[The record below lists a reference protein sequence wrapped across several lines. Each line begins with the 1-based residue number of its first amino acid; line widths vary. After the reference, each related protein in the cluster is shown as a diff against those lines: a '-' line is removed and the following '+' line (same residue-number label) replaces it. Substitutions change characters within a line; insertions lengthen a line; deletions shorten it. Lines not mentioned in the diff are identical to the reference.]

1 MSLRLHDT
9 LSGETRP
16 FEPLRPDRVGV
27 YSCGPTVYGPAHIG
41 NFRSFLFAD
50 LLVRHLR
57 WRGYPV
63 TWVMNITDIDDKII
77 RGAAATGEPIEVVAE
92 RYLAAFLAD
101 AEAVR
106 MTRPDVLPRATHHI
120 EQITALI
127 STLLE
132 RGHAYRTD
140 DGSIFFRISS
150 WPAYGRLARLD
161 PEGLRVGERVEADEY
176 GKDDVRDF
184 ALWKGPKPGEPS
196 WETPIGPGRPGWH
209 IECSA
214 MSMTHL
220 GPSFDIHTG
229 GVDLIF
235 PHHEDEIAQS
245 EAATGQTFV
254 GTWLHCAH
262 LQMGGA
268 KMAKRSGN
276 IARVGELIDAGVSA
290 RALRLALIS
299 VHYRAGLSH
308 SDESLAASAA
318 AIDRLDAAVA
328 ALTAYA
334 EDGPD
339 DATLPDELAAARE
352 AFGAALDDDLNVSA
366 GLAAVFDL
374 VRDLNRRIERRSLS
388 SADAVRA
395 LDLLRDLDRVLGILP
410 EPDDDL
416 EPDVA
421 ALLEAREEARARRD
435 FAASDRLRDEL
446 ASRGVTVEDTR
457 DGQRWRRLARS
468 GVAEEAGHG

>member
-1 MSLRLHDT
+1 
-9 LSGETRP
+9 
-16 FEPLRPDRVGV
+16 
-27 YSCGPTVYGPAHIG
+27 
-41 NFRSFLFAD
+41 
-50 LLVRHLR
+50 
-57 WRGYPV
+57 
-63 TWVMNITDIDDKII
+63 
-77 RGAAATGEPIEVVAE
+77 
-92 RYLAAFLAD
+92 
-101 AEAVR
+101 
-106 MTRPDVLPRATHHI
+106 
-120 EQITALI
+120 
-127 STLLE
+127 
-132 RGHAYRTD
+132 
-140 DGSIFFRISS
+140 
-150 WPAYGRLARLD
+150 
-161 PEGLRVGERVEADEY
+161 
-176 GKDDVRDF
+176 
-184 ALWKGPKPGEPS
+184 
-196 WETPIGPGRPGWH
+196 
-209 IECSA
+209 

-388 SADAVRA
+388 SADSVRA

-457 DGQRWRRLARS
+457 DGQRWRRMARS

>member
-1 MSLRLHDT
+1 
-9 LSGETRP
+9 
-16 FEPLRPDRVGV
+16 
-27 YSCGPTVYGPAHIG
+27 VYGPAHIG

-57 WRGYPV
+57 WRGLPV
-63 TWVMNITDIDDKII
+63 AWVMNITDIDDKII
-77 RGAAATGEPIEVVAE
+77 RGAAATGETIDALAE
-92 RYLAAFLAD
+92 RYLVSFLAD
-101 AEAVR
+101 AEALR
-106 MTRPDVLPRATHHI
+106 MTTPDVMPRATRHI
-120 EQITALI
+120 EPIVALI
-127 STLLE
+127 TTLLE
-132 RGHAYRTD
+132 RDYAYRTD

-150 WPAYGRLARLD
+150 WPAYGKLARLD

-196 WETPIGPGRPGWH
+196 WDTAIGPGRPGWH

-214 MSMTHL
+214 MSMAHL

-254 GTWLHCAH
+254 NTWLHCAH

-268 KMAKRSGN
+268 KMAKSTGN
-276 IARVGELIDAGVSA
+276 ISRVGELIEAGVSP

-299 VHYRAGLSH
+299 VHYRAGLNH

-318 AIDRLDAAVA
+318 ALERLDAAVA
-328 ALTAYA
+328 ALEAYHQ
-334 EDGPD
+334 DGPD
-339 DATLPDELAAARE
+339 DASLPEVLAGARE
-352 AFGAALDDDLNVSA
+352 AFGAALDDDLNASA
-366 GLAAVFDL
+366 ALAAIFDL
-374 VRDLNRRIERRSLS
+374 VRDTNRRIERRAMST
-388 SADAVRA
+388 ADGERA
-395 LDLLRDLDRVLGILP
+395 LATLRDLDTVLAVLP
-410 EPDDDL
+410 DAEGGLDA
-416 EPDVA
+416 ETE
-421 ALLEAREEARARRD
+421 ALLAAREVARAGRD

-446 ASRGVTVEDTR
+446 AARGVTVEDTR
-457 DGQRWRRLARS
+457 DGQRWRRS
-468 GVAEEAGHG
+468 VEAGGG